1 MLEIYQGDQFPLSF
15 SIENEQG
22 EPITEN
28 DIIDMV
34 FSIGNRVRKTYSGG
48 DITFD
53 SETNLFI
60 ISLTIEDTSGLLVMP
75 YPTQL
80 RVFFA
85 DDYVLSFNCG
95 RMVVKACLDRGEE
108 ENG

>member
-1 MLEIYQGDQFPLSF
+1 M
-15 SIENEQG
+15 G
-22 EPITEN
+22 ETYWLHDYSEYRL
-28 DIIDMV
+28 II
-34 FSIGNRVRKTYSGG
+34 NSG
-48 DITFD
+48 T
-53 SETNLFI
+53 
-60 ISLTIEDTSGLLVMP
+60 LTIEDTSGLLVMP

-108 ENG
+108 ENGWH